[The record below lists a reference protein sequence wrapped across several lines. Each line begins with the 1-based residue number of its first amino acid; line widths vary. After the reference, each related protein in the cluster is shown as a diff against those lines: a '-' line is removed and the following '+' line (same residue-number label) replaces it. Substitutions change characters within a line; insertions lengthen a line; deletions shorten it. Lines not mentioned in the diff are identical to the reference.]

1 MSTEIKPYDK
11 FLGEL
16 ETGEALTKM
25 FPNRR
30 EYERFVSTARQVCI
44 QEGLLIP
51 NESELYYRSLMKA
64 ISQIASV
71 GLLPGK
77 IHQHVDLH
85 IEKGLVVCRPQYQGL
100 IELCMRSEKLITVF
114 ADVIYSGDTFEDM
127 GPLSEPLHKRALEN
141 RGKRIGAYAVAVF
154 KEGVTVCEIANENE
168 INKVKGIAKTQNVW
182 DGPFG
187 DEMAKKVPL
196 KRLMKRL
203 PKPDGWAELVDW
215 DNEDY
220 DLQAN
225 TGTKARQIQAI
236 INEAQ

>member
-11 FLGEL
+11 FLDEL
-16 ETGEALTKM
+16 KTSEALIKM
-25 FPNRR
+25 FPNKR
-30 EYERFVSTARQVCI
+30 EYERFISTARQVCI
-44 QEGLLIP
+44 QEGLLVP
-51 NESELYYRSLMKA
+51 NESDAYYRSLMKA

-77 IHQHVDLH
+77 IHQHIDLH
-85 IEKGLVVCRPQYQGL
+85 VEKGQVVCRPQYQGL
-100 IELCMRSEKLITVF
+100 IELCMRSEKLVAVF
-114 ADVIYSGDTFEDM
+114 ADVIYSGDTFEDK
-127 GPLSEPLHKRALEN
+127 GLLSAPLHKRVLES

-154 KEGVTVCEIANENE
+154 KEGITVCELCNEEE
-168 INKVKGIAKTQNVW
+168 IKKVKGIAKTNNVW

-203 PKPDGWAELVDW
+203 PKPDGWAEMVDW

-220 DLQAN
+220 DLQSN